1 MEKKAREEKGSWEHF
16 DFSVIQKHKKLT
28 QWQKRKRRRRWKVKS
43 ARQHSAKASFLVV
56 SRFTIGFAFPL
67 ALKCIFLFK
76 KIHFFNRKTFFLP
89 TYLFEQHWIN
99 MSFFQ
104 KYLKRNYFVRWKQV
118 FKWFAFPL
126 FLIFSTDKQTALLL
140 QLSPS

>member
-1 MEKKAREEKGSWEHF
+1 MAK
-16 DFSVIQKHKKLT
+16 
-28 QWQKRKRRRRWKVKS
+28 KRKKKRKVKS
-43 ARQHSAKASFLVV
+43 ARQHSAEASFLVV

-76 KIHFFNRKTFFLP
+76 KIHFFNRKTFFLI

-118 FKWFAFPL
+118 SKWFAFPL

-140 QLSPS
+140 KLSLS

>member
-43 ARQHSAKASFLVV
+43 ARQHSAEASFLVV

-76 KIHFFNRKTFFLP
+76 KIHFFDRKTFSH
-89 TYLFEQHWIN
+89 QHISLN
-99 MSFFQ
+99 NTKALCHSF
-104 KYLKRNYFVRWKQV
+104 KKKLKRNYIVRWKQV
-118 FKWFAFPL
+118 SKWFAFPL

-140 QLSPS
+140 KLSLS